1 MKLFLIMKVSSSEIE
16 LQLFH
21 NSCLLYI
28 TQLRISNIVLDRW
41 WRISNFEHDH
51 SFMCLKRKCWIYFGF
66 QRPSHSSWFY
76 DGRLLVTTLLYMY
89 MGSLQ
94 DRQLGYAYCNLGV
107 RTWRV
112 VDCLGKTWAN
122 FRLVLSTSHST
133 KAVNIAFYQFHPIS
147 NALSTVL
154 GFHI

>member
-1 MKLFLIMKVSSSEIE
+1 MKVSSSEIE